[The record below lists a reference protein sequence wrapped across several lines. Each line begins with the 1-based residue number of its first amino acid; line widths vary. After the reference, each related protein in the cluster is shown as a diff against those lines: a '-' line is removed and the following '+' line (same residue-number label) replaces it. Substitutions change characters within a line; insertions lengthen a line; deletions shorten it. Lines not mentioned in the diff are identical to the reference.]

1 MTPFIRWVLAA
12 RWHRSVSHC
21 VEGLLVQVPV
31 TLVTRNPWFGAA
43 SVLIWYWSRKKLE
56 VEFERK
62 GKRSTALVWKQG
74 WFPWEWGWAR
84 VLDVLIPTV
93 TSFLLAW
100 LWVVAGWPWY

>member
-1 MTPFIRWVLAA
+1 
-12 RWHRSVSHC
+12 
-21 VEGLLVQVPV
+21 LLVQVPV
-31 TLVTRNPWFGAA
+31 TLVTRNPWFGAL

-62 GKRSTALVWKQG
+62 GKQSTALVWKQG

-100 LWVVAGWPWY
+100 LWVVAGRAWY